1 MKHFTL
7 HHLWRLAAVLLAI
20 LIYPAQ
26 SVRGNVEADGESAA
40 GLVST
45 HHHWELATTSEIY
58 KLGTMRT
65 SEGND
70 WNVFIKDPNAGVNTA
85 SMHSNTTGN
94 SEKMLDIEPSGNNRI
109 EVTLNNMNTFAVS
122 GVVSKVIVN
131 ASGGFRTMDALIGEK
146 NSTKRRISLYLP
158 HFLLSRSAR
167 LFQFYDPYAMICLRN
182 KEFYSITND
191 TG

>member
-26 SVRGNVEADGESAA
+26 SARGIVEADGEAAA

-70 WNVFIKDPNAGVNTA
+70 WNVFIK
-85 SMHSNTTGN
+85 
-94 SEKMLDIEPSGNNRI
+94 
-109 EVTLNNMNTFAVS
+109 EVCCNICCSIVHNFDFRNI
-122 GVVSKVIVN
+122 KVI
-131 ASGGFRTMDALIGEK
+131 
-146 NSTKRRISLYLP
+146 
-158 HFLLSRSAR
+158 
-167 LFQFYDPYAMICLRN
+167 
-182 KEFYSITND
+182 
-191 TG
+191 